1 MDNLTRSSIFQN
13 IKHILDEQFFPFPSN
28 CAHPTII
35 SYLVVSIVFISRLLV
50 YNIAYYYYITT
61 QVVYT
66 LFLFSLLFQLLVAGM
81 QKLDYSS
88 TRGLAKC
95 HGIWLDILQVIMLPC
110 SQESFFCENQ
120 HDYYI
125 KQKVVYSFPPLFWH
139 FCSRNIRR
147 KGF

>member
-1 MDNLTRSSIFQN
+1 MCAHKTYISLWVKNGSKVFDVLIQLITKSMDNLTRSGVFQN

-110 SQESFFCENQ
+110 SQESFF
-120 HDYYI
+120 
-125 KQKVVYSFPPLFWH
+125 L
-139 FCSRNIRR
+139 
-147 KGF
+147 